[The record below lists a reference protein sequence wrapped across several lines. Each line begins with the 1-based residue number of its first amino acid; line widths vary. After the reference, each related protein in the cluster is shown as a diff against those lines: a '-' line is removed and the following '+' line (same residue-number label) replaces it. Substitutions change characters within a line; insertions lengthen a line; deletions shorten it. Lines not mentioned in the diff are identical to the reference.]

1 MWQEQLQK
9 KYHFPKLTRTLD
21 IINST
26 NFKNIKSNNE
36 VIVQIIQ

>member
-9 KYHFPKLTRTLD
+9 KYDIAKLTRTPD
-21 IINST
+21 AINST

-36 VIVQIIQ
+36 VTVQIIQ

>member
-9 KYHFPKLTRTLD
+9 KYHIPKLTRALD

-26 NFKNIKSNNE
+26 NLKSNNE